1 MNNHKYDHA
10 CLCNDCTGR
19 ELALELAQPV
29 VPAGT
34 QDKLLSILLSGKDED
49 IPEWDKISFG
59 RFLESR
65 IEQALSTAA
74 KKAAIKL
81 EMAKRAT
88 PITREQLEAIPGR
101 AVVKRK
107 RVV

>member
-1 MNNHKYDHA
+1 MNHRYDYE

-19 ELALELAQPV
+19 ELAV
-29 VPAGT
+29 STVPAGT
-34 QDKLLSILLSGKDED
+34 QDKLLSILLLGEE
-49 IPEWDKISFG
+49 IPDWDKVSSS
-59 RFLESR
+59 RFLEGL
-65 IEQALSTAA
+65 IERAINNTA

-107 RVV
+107 RVS

>member
-34 QDKLLSILLSGKDED
+34 QDKLLSILLSGEE
-49 IPEWDKISFG
+49 IPEWDKVSPS